1 MFIPKFKIKSNLR
14 KSFRFWKIKKN
25 MINNDNRLKYKIN
38 NSKMLKIKNN
48 KHPKFLILKS
58 KNLIV
63 KPMNLILIKINN
75 EKT

>member
-1 MFIPKFKIKSNLR
+1 MFIPKSKIKLNLR
-14 KSFRFWKIKKN
+14 KLFRIWKIKKN

-38 NSKMLKIKNN
+38 NTKMLKIKNY